1 MPSRITALLPAISGC
16 DSWAEIHAK
25 WASFTEKEKGD
36 RFEDLTQAFLQ
47 LSPLYRSQLKSVW
60 RLEEV
65 PAAVRQKL
73 KLPASKVYGVATFYN
88 LFTLKPQGEHT
99 CVVCTGTACYIKGAA
114 LLLRALDEE
123 FGVTAGKTTPDRR
136 LSVLQA
142 RCFGSCAS
150 APAATLDGRMA
161 ANQTPELLTHAV
173 HAMLERAEAPAEKS
187 AGEKIA

>member
-1 MPSRITALLPAISGC
+1 MSVLDSNDKRYKLLDAAMRRYGYQANALIEALHTAQQSYGFLDPAVLRMI
-16 DSWAEIHAK
+16 A
-25 WASFTEKEKGD
+25 
-36 RFEDLTQAFLQ
+36 
-47 LSPLYRSQLKSVW
+47 
-60 RLEEV
+60 
-65 PAAVRQKL
+65 QKL